1 MTAIKRL
8 LLALPYAASTT
19 LTRIVLFTFAR
30 WEVRGREH
38 LPAEGPV
45 VLVANHLDNLDPPL
59 VAASARPRRVHPMA
73 KRELF
78 EVPLIGWWFWAY
90 GAFPVRRFS
99 SDMGALRVARNYLR
113 NGEVVLMFPEGTRS
127 RGQGMRAALP
137 GAAMVALLAKAPVVP
152 VAITGSRVKKPHV
165 FWAGLLRRRP
175 TITVTFGEPFM
186 LDAKVPGADAAEA
199 GTDRMMRAIAAMLPE
214 ELRGVY
220 GDGTSGAV
228 VAARARDARRPAS
241 PRSEA
246 SPPASEADA
255 AFDADGNHGSHGSD
269 AQDGALA
276 PDAGRQDG

>member
-8 LLALPYAASTT
+8 LHSLPYAASTT
-19 LTRIVLFTFAR
+19 LTRLVLFTFAR
-30 WEVRGREH
+30 WEVHGREH
-38 LPAEGPV
+38 LPADGPL

-78 EVPLIGWWFWAY
+78 EVPLVGWWFWAY

-127 RGQGMRAALP
+127 RGAGMRAALP

-152 VAITGSRVKKPHV
+152 VAITGSRVRKPHV

-175 TITVTFGEPFM
+175 RITVTFGEPFM

-220 GDGTSGAV
+220 GEETSGEV
-228 VAARARDARRPAS
+228 VAVRARDGKRPAR
-241 PRSEA
+241 PADGAPIAEPEA
-246 SPPASEADA
+246 DGLPEADA
-255 AFDADGNHGSHGSD
+255 TFDANGDG
-269 AQDGALA
+269 DGAS
-276 PDAGRQDG
+276 GGDGEQRRDG

>member
-8 LLALPYAASTT
+8 LLWLPYAASTT
-19 LTRIVLFTFAR
+19 LTRLVLFTFAR
-30 WEVRGREH
+30 WEVYGREH
-38 LPAEGPV
+38 LPAEGPL

-127 RGQGMRAALP
+127 RGEGMRAALP

-175 TITVTFGEPFM
+175 SITVTFGEPFT

-214 ELRGVY
+214 DLRGVY
-220 GDGTSGAV
+220 GEETNGAV
-228 VAARARDARRPAS
+228 VAARARDAKRTTPA
-241 PRSEA
+241 R
-246 SPPASEADA
+246 DA
-255 AFDADGNHGSHGSD
+255 
-269 AQDGALA
+269 GALTA
-276 PDAGRQDG
+276 TDTAGADDASRKSPDPDTSVDVDGGAD